1 MQYRIEITPLAI
13 ELLSKIKDKR
23 EQQGLKQRIE
33 KLTSEPEKQGK
44 ALSGKLKGRRE
55 ASVMRSESFRALVYR
70 SIRAL
75 GQRYRI
81 VYRVD
86 RSTITVLIVGAGIR
100 KEGARKDIYAILNKF
115 FTE

>member
-1 MQYRIEITPLAI
+1 MQYKIEITPLAI

-44 ALSGKLKGRRE
+44 ALSGKLKG
-55 ASVMRSESFRALVYR
+55 YR
-70 SIRAL
+70 SVRAL

>member
-1 MQYRIEITPLAI
+1 MEYKITITPFAI

-23 EQQGLKQRIE
+23 EQQGLKKRIE
-33 KLTSEPEKQGK
+33 KLASEPEKQGK
-44 ALSGKLKGRRE
+44 ALSGKLKE
-55 ASVMRSESFRALVYR
+55 YR
-70 SIRAL
+70 SVRAL

-81 VYRVD
+81 IYRVE
-86 RSTITVLIVGAGIR
+86 RSTITVVIVGAGIR

>member
-1 MQYRIEITPLAI
+1 MQYRIEVTPLAI

-23 EQQGLKQRIE
+23 EKQGLKKRIE

-44 ALSGKLKGRRE
+44 ALSGKLRG
-55 ASVMRSESFRALVYR
+55 YR

-86 RSTITVLIVGAGIR
+86 RSRITVLIVGAGIR
-100 KEGARKDIYAILNKF
+100 KEGAKKDVYAILNQF

>member
-1 MQYRIEITPLAI
+1 MQYKIEITPLAI

-23 EQQGLKQRIE
+23 EQEGLKKRIE

-44 ALSGKLKGRRE
+44 ALSGTLKG
-55 ASVMRSESFRALVYR
+55 YR
-70 SIRAL
+70 SVRAL

-86 RSTITVLIVGAGIR
+86 RLRITVLIVGAGIR
-100 KEGARKDIYAILNKF
+100 KKGAKKDIYAILNKF
-115 FTE
+115 FAE

>member
-1 MQYRIEITPLAI
+1 MQYKLEFTPLAI

-23 EQQGLKQRIE
+23 EQKDLKKRIE

-44 ALSGKLKGRRE
+44 ALSGKLKG
-55 ASVMRSESFRALVYR
+55 YR

-81 VYRVD
+81 VYRIEQS
-86 RSTITVLIVGAGIR
+86 RITVIIVGAGIG
-100 KEGARKDIYAILNKF
+100 KEEARKDIYAILNKF